1 MSDESAGDKV
11 VYLAR
16 AESGRARAVPHRI
29 ERLRTRV
36 ESRLVAVLRAG
47 LERAHEALAQV
58 AAQEGEAADAC
69 RRGMQAVRLHRHDM
83 EQALGAGVEFRFA
96 ALTDPSAAHPPLA
109 PGGEG
114 AEARLLAALRGAVGD
129 DTPEAVRRAL
139 GAALPSRRVSPG
151 QNPLAPAQVTDLFL
165 RVTRCSPLAP
175 AARRV
180 VLEVLTG
187 ELERALPGLCREA
200 LELLAAAPGAEEPA
214 GEGGAGPSP
223 ASERHHAARAV
234 YGHERVER
242 GRERVEHELE
252 RCLEGREPPALV
264 ERLLRGAWARR
275 LLLVYVAEGPDS
287 EAWVRSCALM
297 ERLLWSF
304 EPRAEDADRQRLVM
318 EIPLLLHELADGLR
332 EVLGDPFEVG
342 KLLEA
347 LEGEYLRCL
356 TRDDPDLAQASAND
370 DAAEAGGR
378 EANVRRLGRL
388 PEGTWMEIQGGDE
401 RWLRVR
407 LAGYDAE
414 GRLVFA
420 NRAGFKVLE
429 RDPEELA
436 EAIAAGRAH
445 ILDDHHLFNEGL
457 SRVVRRLSER
467 RLGHAD

>member
-1 MSDESAGDKV
+1 
-11 VYLAR
+11 
-16 AESGRARAVPHRI
+16 
-29 ERLRTRV
+29 
-36 ESRLVAVLRAG
+36 
-47 LERAHEALAQV
+47 
-58 AAQEGEAADAC
+58 
-69 RRGMQAVRLHRHDM
+69 
-83 EQALGAGVEFRFA
+83 
-96 ALTDPSAAHPPLA
+96 TDPSAAHPPLA

-114 AEARLLAALRGAVGD
+114 AEARLLAALQGAVGD
-129 DTPEAVRRAL
+129 TLEEVRRAL
-139 GAALPSRRVSPG
+139 DAALPGRRVAAG
-151 QNPLAPAQVTDLFL
+151 QNPLAPAQLTDLFL
-165 RVTRCSPLAP
+165 RVARCSPLAP
-175 AARRV
+175 AARQV
-180 VLEVLTG
+180 VLEVLTD
-187 ELERALPGLCREA
+187 ELQRALPALCREA
-200 LELLAAAPGAEEPA
+200 LELLAAAPGAEEPVE
-214 GEGGAGPSP
+214 EGAAGPSP
-223 ASERHHAARAV
+223 ESERHHAARAV
-234 YGHERVER
+234 YGHQRVER

-264 ERLLRGAWARR
+264 ERVLRGAWARR

-304 EPRAEDADRQRLVM
+304 EPQAEDADRQRLVM

-332 EVLGDPFEVG
+332 EVLGDPFELS
-342 KLLEA
+342 KLLQA

-401 RWLRVR
+401 QWLRVR
-407 LAGYDAE
+407 LAGYDAD

-436 EAIAAGRAH
+436 EAIAVGRAQ

-457 SRVVRRLSER
+457 CRVVRRLSER
-467 RLGHAD
+467 RLGHAE